1 LHLDGLVRW
10 PSCKQQHRRRR
21 RAVAACMAWQPQS
34 VHNPSAT
41 PAEESAAFF
50 VDVFVTDVRQRVREV
65 RELRRQT
72 AADVRAADRGE
83 DWAPTDEDF
92 YQSFGRRWAA
102 QHHLVIA
109 AHQLQLWVE
118 RLVKERALRG
128 RHDQMPDRDAVVE
141 NLRNALEHLNEA
153 DLDEGLFATAGE
165 APVKGRVGKT
175 ARFVRLEA
183 TC

>member
-1 LHLDGLVRW
+1 
-10 PSCKQQHRRRR
+10 
-21 RAVAACMAWQPQS
+21 
-34 VHNPSAT
+34 
-41 PAEESAAFF
+41 
-50 VDVFVTDVRQRVREV
+50 
-65 RELRRQT
+65 
-72 AADVRAADRGE
+72 VRAADRGE

-165 APVKGRVGKT
+165 APVKGRVGKNRSLRALGGYLLIGT
-175 ARFVRLEA
+175 DGTDRIFQHLQPDELQRRANDILTTWEEYEDYLLHEYYEDMRRE
-183 TC
+183 